1 MIYEKYIELKNN
13 DNSYL
18 YLFKCGVFY
27 IAVDDDCDVLA
38 YFFNFKKS
46 LLNNKIYKCGFPVSR
61 LNYYLKLL
69 NDYNIK
75 YIVIDN
81 LCKNNSNIIDVIKKL
96 DLNNISPIMALDILT
111 DLKEKVK

>member
-1 MIYEKYIELKNN
+1 M
-13 DNSYL
+13 
-18 YLFKCGVFY
+18 
-27 IAVDDDCDVLA
+27 
-38 YFFNFKKS
+38 
-46 LLNNKIYKCGFPVSR
+46 
-61 LNYYLKLL
+61 L